1 MNGETKTLV
10 LGLGNPILGDDGIGW
25 RVVETLKITLE
36 TSLASLPVETD
47 CLSVG
52 GLSLMERMIDYDRV
66 ILVDAISTGNHP
78 VGFVS
83 LSRLEQIPNPAQGH
97 LSSAH
102 DTTLH
107 NALAAGR
114 KMGLHL
120 PKEIWV
126 VSIETLT
133 TYEFSEQLSL
143 PVLTAIPEAVNTIL
157 SILSSQFPKALR
169 SLDISQVNVPRF
181 KETSQ

>member
-1 MNGETKTLV
+1 MVDERKTLV

-25 RVVETLKITLE
+25 RVVETLKKTCNE
-36 TSLASLPVETD
+36 SFTSLPIETD

-66 ILVDAISTGNHP
+66 ILVDAVLSGNHP

-83 LSRLEQIPNPAQGH
+83 SSRLEQIPNPAQGH
-97 LSSAH
+97 LSSTH

-114 KMGLHL
+114 KIGVQL
-120 PKEIWV
+120 PEEIWV
-126 VSIETLT
+126 VTIEALT
-133 TYEFSEQLSL
+133 TYEFSEQLSP
-143 PVLTAIPEAVNTIL
+143 PVSNAIPEAVNAIL
-157 SILSSQFPKALR
+157 SILSSQFSGALLSPGTVQVHVPK
-169 SLDISQVNVPRF
+169 S
-181 KETSQ
+181 KESSR